1 MVLAAGSEWVV
12 ECFRLGKVGAFAVVA
27 RAFDDVYVVGIC
39 MVTFVQDGSASCC
52 NCSLESL
59 YSQRYPPA

>member
-1 MVLAAGSEWVV
+1 MLAACLEWVV
-12 ECFRLGKVGAFAVVA
+12 ECFRLVKVKAFAVGA

-39 MVTFVQDGSASCC
+39 MVTFVQVGSASCC